1 MVLEQSADT
10 RSQLHANT
18 VRDAGAGDANII
30 VFNTMQHAIDG
41 GLGHRQLSAC
51 ALTQADVPD
60 RHHMAVYLTGVYGDE
75 DSRERFTS
83 AYKDSV
89 KLLHMEESCVRFRK
103 LDDLP
108 LELVGEAIAEFSVED
123 LHGLTER
130 VRR

>member
-1 MVLEQSADT
+1 
-10 RSQLHANT
+10 
-18 VRDAGAGDANII
+18 
-30 VFNTMQHAIDG
+30 
-41 GLGHRQLSAC
+41 
-51 ALTQADVPD
+51 
-60 RHHMAVYLTGVYGDE
+60 MAVYLTGVYGDE

-83 AYKDSV
+83 AHKDSV

-123 LHGLTER
+123 LHGLAER